1 MHCSNIMS
9 SFCML
14 LHQQGWVTKCEGTGL
29 EQVRNA
35 FKHSMGLRFFFRY
48 LSGKNL
54 ETLRSKESIIICL
67 FAYFCR
73 KRMISVAIVR
83 QNVSKLSPK
92 DCITLRHRVNSWE
105 KLSDPSTKLP
115 ERTSVRII
123 LGPFKGK
130 EKRKKRQNFLTFD
143 GPRNVLLH
151 ICLRKMSH
159 HVRPPFWKIALWQR
173 KRDWADYRSV
183 TRPEKC
189 RPSKGQA

>member
-1 MHCSNIMS
+1 
-9 SFCML
+9 
-14 LHQQGWVTKCEGTGL
+14 
-29 EQVRNA
+29 
-35 FKHSMGLRFFFRY
+35 MGLRFFFRY

-83 QNVSKLSPK
+83 QNVSELSPK

-105 KLSDPSTKLP
+105 KLSDPSTKLS

-130 EKRKKRQNFLTFD
+130 EKRRKRQNFLTFD
-143 GPRNVLLH
+143 GPKCAAPHLPPKNVSSCTSAILENRLVTKKEGLGRLQVRNAS
-151 ICLRKMSH
+151 RKM
-159 HVRPPFWKIALWQR
+159 
-173 KRDWADYRSV
+173 
-183 TRPEKC
+183 
-189 RPSKGQA
+189 

>member
-1 MHCSNIMS
+1 MY
-9 SFCML
+9 
-14 LHQQGWVTKCEGTGL
+14 
-29 EQVRNA
+29 
-35 FKHSMGLRFFFRY
+35 SMGLRFFFRY

-83 QNVSKLSPK
+83 QNVSELSPK
-92 DCITLRHRVNSWE
+92 DCITLRHRVNLWE
-105 KLSDPSTKLP
+105 KFTKLS

-130 EKRKKRQNFLTFD
+130 EKRRKRQNFLTFD

-159 HVRPPFWKIALWQR
+159 HVRPPFWKIAL
-173 KRDWADYRSV
+173 
-183 TRPEKC
+183 
-189 RPSKGQA
+189 